1 MPQDMQQD
9 KPQAMQRFDILK
21 TAGLIDEAVYRAI
34 TAVRQQFVQ
43 WQIDCETAQ
52 VEMLLTH
59 LAMALMR
66 IQKDEQQT
74 IGLDDEIWQEVTE
87 SERYPEL
94 LAYHQRILSLIAIEL
109 PHLLISAQEESYLIA
124 NLYSL
129 SLEQQHIF
137 NLNLHKNED

>member
-66 IQKDEQQT
+66 IQKGEPQT
-74 IGLDDEIWQEVTE
+74 IGLDNEIWQEVTA
-87 SERYPEL
+87 SECYPEL

>member
-9 KPQAMQRFDILK
+9 KPQAMQRFDILR
-21 TAGLIDEAVYRAI
+21 TAGLIDDAVYRII

-43 WQIDCETAQ
+43 WQVDCETAQ